1 MKSSKNRLVA
11 ALLAAGCVMG
21 TLYGCDAVDNL
32 LEVDN
37 PQRIPEADLD
47 NPQLVGVLVNSTI
60 GQFADAYS
68 GTFIWIG
75 SMLTDEQV
83 TGINWEDYARIN
95 QREVEYNETPAD
107 EMFDEISEARVFAD
121 TVSARLPNLIDNAT
135 SDRRYALTLAYG
147 GYSYILMGDA
157 MCEASINAGAE
168 VFQPEQLYQIA
179 VNKLDQALTVANAA
193 GAADVANFARAG
205 LARAHL
211 NLGNDSEVM
220 QFAAEVP
227 LAFRWYV
234 EYSDANP
241 DVYNV
246 LYTRTHG
253 TNHSLGVH
261 PSFVSIYAPFGTQN
275 VLDQTDPRIQFT
287 PRWTRG
293 HNGLTQLYKPFQ
305 PLLFS
310 GYTGNTVAEVCANTP
325 AADCTEGFLEG
336 QGALLLPEQGT
347 DIAVASGIGA
357 LHNYY
362 AAAGA
367 GGSGPAGSTLE
378 FVNSRRAVGNQ
389 APVALSGEALM
400 EELREQRRR
409 DLYMSGYR
417 LGDLRRYIR
426 EGIGN
431 LFPSGQHANA
441 QWGDYG
447 SATCFPI
454 PREEYEGNPN
464 LPNPNTP

>member
-1 MKSSKNRLVA
+1 MRFLKRRFA
-11 ALLAAGCVMG
+11 ASLLAAGCAIAS
-21 TLYGCDAVDNL
+21 LSGCDSVDSL
-32 LEVDN
+32 LDVNN
-37 PQRIPEADLD
+37 PERIRETDLD
-47 NPQLVGVLVNSTI
+47 DPRLVGVLVNSAI
-60 GQFADAYS
+60 GQFADAFS

-83 TGINWEDYARIN
+83 TGINWEDYARVN
-95 QREVEYNETPAD
+95 QREVLYNETPAD

-135 SDRRYALTLAYG
+135 SDRRYAVTLAYA

-157 MCEASINAGAE
+157 MCEATIDVGAE
-168 VFQPEQLYQIA
+168 IYQPEQLYQFA
-179 VNKLDQALTVANAA
+179 VDNLDQALTVANAA

-211 NLGNDSEVM
+211 NLGNDSQVM
-220 QFAAEVP
+220 QYAAEVP
-227 LAFRWYV
+227 LDFRWWV
-234 EYSDANP
+234 EYSDVNP
-241 DVYNV
+241 AGYNV
-246 LYTRTHG
+246 LYARTHG
-253 TNHSLGVH
+253 TNHALGVH

-310 GYTGNTVAEVCANTP
+310 GYTGNTIAEVCASVP
-325 AADCTEGFLEG
+325 AADCTEDFLEG
-336 QGALLLPEQGT
+336 QDALLLPEQGT

-362 AAAGA
+362 EAAGA
-367 GGSGPAGSTLE
+367 SGSGPAGSTLD
-378 FVNSRRAVGNQ
+378 FVNARRAVGNQ
-389 APVALSGEALM
+389 APVSLSGEALM
-400 EELREQRRR
+400 AELREQRRR

-417 LGDLRRYIR
+417 LGDLRRYVR
-426 EGIGN
+426 QNVGN
-431 LFPSGQHANA
+431 FFPSGQHPNA

-464 LPNPNTP
+464 VPNPNTP